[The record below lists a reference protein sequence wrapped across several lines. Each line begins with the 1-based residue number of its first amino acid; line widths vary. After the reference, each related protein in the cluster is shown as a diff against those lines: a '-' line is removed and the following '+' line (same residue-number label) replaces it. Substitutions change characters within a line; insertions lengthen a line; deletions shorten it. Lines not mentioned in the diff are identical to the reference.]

1 MPGRETF
8 RLGHGLTIELLADGL
23 GTKIKYI
30 IMTQINILFQV
41 WAEL

>member
-1 MPGRETF
+1 MPGREAF
-8 RLGHGLTIELLADGL
+8 WSGHGLTIELLADDL

-30 IMTQINILFQV
+30 IMTQIYLLFQV

>member
-8 RLGHGLTIELLADGL
+8 WSDHGLTIELPADDL

-30 IMTQINILFQV
+30 IMTQIYFLFQV
-41 WAEL
+41 QAEM